1 MRIRTVKKDYSDLC
15 LNVPINILGVF
26 AGDFDGDALNVLCLK
41 DAELIDAYALYD
53 PRLNMIIS
61 KNDGLFDDSFNLI
74 KDQLVCLN
82 QFCRLGK
89 DKAKITFIEKIN
101 IIKKQIIINRKNK
114 KKNKTI
120 IISKKKKKK
129 TLLISKK
136 KEKKILTIFRK
147 KSK

>member
-1 MRIRTVKKDYSDLC
+1 M
-15 LNVPINILGVF
+15 
-26 AGDFDGDALNVLCLK
+26 DALNVLCLK
-41 DAELIDAYALYD
+41 DAELIEAYALYD

-89 DKAKITFIEKIN
+89 DKAKVTLIEKIN
-101 IIKKQIIINRKNK
+101 IIKKEIIINRKDTK
-114 KKNKTI
+114 KKKTI
-120 IISKKKKKK
+120 IISKKKKKEKK
-129 TLLISKK
+129 TLIIFKK
-136 KEKKILTIFRK
+136 KKKKIMTIFKK

>member
-1 MRIRTVKKDYSDLC
+1 M
-15 LNVPINILGVF
+15 
-26 AGDFDGDALNVLCLK
+26 DALNVLCLK